1 MRGHQRAFHAGGLGG
16 WPFPLFYHDFP
27 NRPSVSI
34 HLTFIQSLSV
44 GRNGTWASECSLPT
58 SARLVVAPER
68 SLDCCFLWD
77 SPSCL
82 TSVTPGRS
90 THTAVHKAC
99 GWPCGAVPIGCTFP
113 PTSQPFKQFAKPLF
127 FPPVFHH
134 SRQLH
139 Y

>member
-1 MRGHQRAFHAGGLGG
+1 MLEGLVDGLSHCSTMISQSSICINPPYLHSE
-16 WPFPLFYHDFP
+16 PFCGEK
-27 NRPSVSI
+27 R
-34 HLTFIQSLSV
+34 
-44 GRNGTWASECSLPT
+44 TWASECCLPA
-58 SARLVVAPER
+58 SACLVVAPER
-68 SLDCCFLWD
+68 SLDCCFPWD

-113 PTSQPFKQFAKPLF
+113 PTSQPFKQLAKPLF